1 MELKLRPLPYGY
13 DALKPHISALTVE
26 THYDK
31 HHRGYVDKTNKA
43 IVGGPL
49 EGKPL
54 LEIVLTSTGDL
65 FNNAAQVWNHDFYW
79 RSLSP
84 DGGGQPGAAVS
95 GALSARFGSVEVF
108 KKELA
113 SAAAN
118 EFGSGWAWLIKSRDG
133 HLRVV
138 ATTDAE
144 NPLKAGH
151 TPLITIDV
159 WEHAYYLDFRNE
171 RAKYIAAYLDH
182 LINWDF
188 IGENLGV

>member
-1 MELKLRPLPYGY
+1 MKLKLRPLPYEY
-13 DALKPHISALTVE
+13 NALAPHISAATVE

-31 HHRGYVDKTNKA
+31 HHRGYLEKMNKA
-43 IVGGPL
+43 VAGGPL

-54 LEIVLTSTGDL
+54 LDVVLASSGDL

-84 DGGGQPGAAVS
+84 EGGGAPSAALVQVL
-95 GALSARFGSVEVF
+95 GARFGSVDGF
-108 KKELA
+108 KQELA

-118 EFGSGWAWLIKSRDG
+118 EFGSGWAWLVKRQDG
-133 HLRVV
+133 GLQVV

-144 NPLKAGH
+144 NPLKAGY
-151 TPLITIDV
+151 TPLVTVDV
-159 WEHAYYLDFRNE
+159 WEHAYYLDYRNE

-182 LINWDF
+182 LINWEF